1 MMANVPNNESCNPTE
16 STSLIFKPVKNP
28 IDIEDLKVLKTSDY
42 LEECW
47 TIYKKSIP
55 VSLGVIVQKMIGY
68 ISVFFIGQYFGK
80 YELAAASLSNMFAG
94 ITGWSL
100 AYSMSSVLNTLC
112 SQAFTGSSDVKLV
125 GVYLQ
130 RGILI
135 TSVMFV
141 PIGIVWWNTE
151 HILNLLSVD
160 AQLASMCGTFLRILL
175 LGSAPYIV
183 FNCLNNYLIAQ
194 GITTVQSYISAI
206 VLLFHILFN
215 YILIVNPSTRIGFI
229 GAPLATALSEW
240 AMLILALLYTVFVN
254 GYQAWGGWSKSSLN
268 GWGPFVKMG
277 LSNIIMTCSEWWAFE
292 ILALGASY
300 LGIVPLASFSVVM
313 SLIDLFYNVNY
324 GVATIAGNKVGNLIG
339 DSMVNKAIFTTRCA
353 FITSV
358 FCSLLNISIFL
369 GFRRFFASLFTQD
382 TDVIELAVSILPYV
396 AYFHAFDGL
405 STVSGFIL
413 RGQERHNIGA
423 IVNSMGYYLISIP
436 LGFYLAFKV
445 HMGLSGFYTAITLT
459 LILTSSG
466 LIYAVITANWEEVV
480 QRCKVRL
487 NAENQSDL

>member
-1 MMANVPNNESCNPTE
+1 M
-16 STSLIFKPVKNP
+16 L
-28 IDIEDLKVLKTSDY
+28 
-42 LEECW
+42 
-47 TIYKKSIP
+47 
-55 VSLGVIVQKMIGY
+55 
-68 ISVFFIGQYFGK
+68 
-80 YELAAASLSNMFAG
+80 
-94 ITGWSL
+94 
-100 AYSMSSVLNTLC
+100 
-112 SQAFTGSSDVKLV
+112 
-125 GVYLQ
+125 
-130 RGILI
+130 
-135 TSVMFV
+135 
-141 PIGIVWWNTE
+141 
-151 HILNLLSVD
+151 
-160 AQLASMCGTFLRILL
+160 
-175 LGSAPYIV
+175 
-183 FNCLNNYLIAQ
+183 AQ
-194 GITTVQSYISAI
+194 GVTTVQSCVSVM
-206 VLLFHILFN
+206 VLPFHILFN

-229 GAPLATALSEW
+229 GAPLATVLSYW
-240 AMLILALLYTVFVN
+240 IMFILGLMYAVFIN
-254 GYQAWGGWSKSSLN
+254 GYQAWGGWSRGSLN
-268 GWGPFVKMG
+268 GWGSFMKMG
-277 LSNIIMTCSEWWAFE
+277 MSSIIMTCSEWWAFE

-445 HMGLSGFYTAITLT
+445 HMGLSGFYTAITFT